1 MRKASTREAV
11 FDGPSWD
18 ARTAVHEYGGGHAVA
33 HNGTVYFSNLNDN
46 RVYQVFPGGTPTPV
60 TPGRPFAPRC
70 VRTVQRYLQKNLQCT
85 LSGALRIS
93 LFIRCTLAFSLRSG
107 KTTPWKTV

>member
-11 FDGPSWD
+11 FDGPWD

-46 RVYQVFPGGTPTPV
+46 RVYQIFPGGTPTPV
-60 TPGRPFAPRC
+60 TPGRLFASRC
-70 VRTVQRYLQKNLQCT
+70 VRTVQRHLQKNL
-85 LSGALRIS
+85 
-93 LFIRCTLAFSLRSG
+93 
-107 KTTPWKTV
+107 